1 MALHP
6 WFERQFAFDLPLWM
20 APNIV
25 ERLRGTAARAEDRLR
40 GLDPSLGVRR
50 DGTRWSI
57 HQHIGHLGDLEPLWF
72 ARVEDLRAGH
82 ATLTAADLTNRATD
96 EADHN
101 SRALPDLLSRF
112 RSLRARLVAELEA
125 TPESGWGVS
134 ALHPRLKT
142 PMRLL
147 DLGFFVAEHDDH
159 HLATI
164 TELLRSV
171 RGG

>member
-1 MALHP
+1 MALHR

-50 DGTRWSI
+50 NGTKWSI
-57 HQHIGHLGDLEPLWF
+57 HQHMGHLGDTEPLWLT
-72 ARVEDLRAGH
+72 RVEDLRTGRT
-82 ATLTAADLTNRATD
+82 TLSPAELTNRATE

-101 SRALPDLLSRF
+101 SRPLPELLARF
-112 RSLRARLVAELEA
+112 RSLRARLIVELEA
-125 TPESGWGVS
+125 TPEEGWARS

-164 TELLRSV
+164 TALLRSAQA
-171 RGG
+171 G